1 MVFPLVGR
9 PRVGSVTLR
18 NSDAAPD
25 AGRRVRVDH
34 VADAVQQ
41 TVEGEPDRW
50 LQFEG
55 VDNVR
60 DAGGL
65 PLRDGGRT
73 RFGELFRSANL
84 RHVTDVDVAH
94 LVDVVGLR
102 LVIDLRTAR
111 EIDRDGPTLVA
122 GAGVETVALSFLPED
137 GEALPERTLRHWTTS
152 LGVSGGAS
160 EPSQTGDDSDPLLR
174 SYLGYLVDRTEN
186 VVEAVRLLGGPDAGP
201 TLVHCAAGKDRTG
214 VLLALVLDAVGVE
227 REAVIADYAL
237 SAHHVEAMFRRWT
250 TAFNREM
257 PDDLTPHLPR
267 AEVIATVLA
276 RLDDQHGSGGRDGAA
291 GWLRANG
298 LDEASLDRLRARLTG
313 R

>member
-1 MVFPLVGR
+1 VVFPLVGR

-84 RHVTDVDVAH
+84 RHVTDTDVAH

-122 GAGVETVALSFLPED
+122 GAGVETVALSFLPDD
-137 GEALPERTLRHWTTS
+137 GEALPE
-152 LGVSGGAS
+152 
-160 EPSQTGDDSDPLLR
+160 TGDDSDPLLR

-186 VVEAVRLLGGPDAGP
+186 VVQAVRLLGGPDVGP

-214 VLLALVLDAVGVE
+214 VLLALVLDAVGVQ

-237 SAHHVEAMFRRWT
+237 SAQHVEAMFRRWT
-250 TAFNREM
+250 TAFDREM

-276 RLDDQHGSGGRDGAA
+276 RLDDQHGNGGRDGAA
-291 GWLRANG
+291 NWLRANG
-298 LDEASLDRLRARLTG
+298 LDDASLDRLRARLTG

>member
-84 RHVTDVDVAH
+84 RHVTDTDVAH

-122 GAGVETVALSFLPED
+122 GAGVDTVALSFLPDD
-137 GEALPERTLRHWTTS
+137 GEALPE
-152 LGVSGGAS
+152 
-160 EPSQTGDDSDPLLR
+160 TGDDSDPLLR

-186 VVEAVRLLGGPDAGP
+186 VVQAVRLLGGPDVGP

>member
-1 MVFPLVGR
+1 M
-9 PRVGSVTLR
+9 
-18 NSDAAPD
+18 
-25 AGRRVRVDH
+25 
-34 VADAVQQ
+34 ADAVQE
-41 TVEGEPDRW
+41 TVEGEPDRR

-122 GAGVETVALSFLPED
+122 GAGVDTVALSFLPED
-137 GEALPERTLRHWTTS
+137 GEALPE
-152 LGVSGGAS
+152 
-160 EPSQTGDDSDPLLR
+160 TGDDSDPLLR

-186 VVEAVRLLGGPDAGP
+186 VVQAVRLLGGPDVGP

>member
-1 MVFPLVGR
+1 VVFPLVGR

-84 RHVTDVDVAH
+84 RHVTDTDVAH

-122 GAGVETVALSFLPED
+122 GAGVDTVALSFLPED
-137 GEALPERTLRHWTTS
+137 GEALPE
-152 LGVSGGAS
+152 
-160 EPSQTGDDSDPLLR
+160 TGDDSDPLLR

-186 VVEAVRLLGGPDAGP
+186 VVQAVRLLGGPDVGP

-214 VLLALVLDAVGVE
+214 VLLALVLDAVGVQ

-237 SAHHVEAMFRRWT
+237 SAQHVEAMFRRWT
-250 TAFNREM
+250 TAFDREM

-276 RLDDQHGSGGRDGAA
+276 RLDDQHGNGGRDGAA
-291 GWLRANG
+291 NWLRANG
-298 LDEASLDRLRARLTG
+298 LDDASLDRLRARLTG

>member
-122 GAGVETVALSFLPED
+122 GAGVDTVALSFLPED
-137 GEALPERTLRHWTTS
+137 GEALPE
-152 LGVSGGAS
+152 
-160 EPSQTGDDSDPLLR
+160 TGDDSDPLLR

-186 VVEAVRLLGGPDAGP
+186 VVQAVRLLGGPDVGP

>member
-1 MVFPLVGR
+1 VVFPLVGR
-9 PRVGSVTLR
+9 PRLGSVTLR

-122 GAGVETVALSFLPED
+122 GAGVETVALSFLPDD
-137 GEALPERTLRHWTTS
+137 GEALPE
-152 LGVSGGAS
+152 
-160 EPSQTGDDSDPLLR
+160 TGDDSDPLLR

-186 VVEAVRLLGGPDAGP
+186 VVQAVRLLGGPDVGP